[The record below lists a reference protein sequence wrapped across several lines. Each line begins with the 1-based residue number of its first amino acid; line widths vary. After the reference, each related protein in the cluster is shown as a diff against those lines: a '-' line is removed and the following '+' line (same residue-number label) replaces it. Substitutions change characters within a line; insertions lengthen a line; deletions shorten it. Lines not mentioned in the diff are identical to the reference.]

1 MNINYFVPMSEEEIN
16 DYICSVLESVQ
27 FDLLVGDING
37 ALANVI
43 SKLTAIDETI
53 DHPIIHEITKQSR
66 SGHLETVQQVNDFFR
81 KYHPKLTSRSN
92 YTPVEPC

>member
-1 MNINYFVPMSEEEIN
+1 MNINYFVPMSEEEIQ
-16 DYICSVLESVQ
+16 DYVYSVLESVQ
-27 FDLLVGDING
+27 FDLLVGDINA

-66 SGHLETVQQVNDFFR
+66 SGHLETFQQVNDFFR
-81 KYHPKLTSRSN
+81 KYHPKLNSSSN
-92 YTPVEPC
+92 YIPEEP